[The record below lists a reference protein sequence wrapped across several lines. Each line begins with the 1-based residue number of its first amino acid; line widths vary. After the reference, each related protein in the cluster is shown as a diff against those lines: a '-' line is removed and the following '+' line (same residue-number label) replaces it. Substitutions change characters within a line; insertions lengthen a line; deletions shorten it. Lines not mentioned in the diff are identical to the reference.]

1 MQSQGRWQPKKRT
14 SYYHH
19 RNRSGRLV
27 VQLTRLLFSH
37 FSLLNDCGRP
47 NKPKFFH
54 IRRSSALVSPADRAA
69 SHALFAWDLTRTKR
83 SIIDEISEENC
94 GNMMTRGMGNVAP
107 KLLLQ
112 AMKLVNEQRPERAEE
127 VLRRLLQTQ
136 PDHADAWWLL
146 GRALTQQGRS
156 REGIEAHSRAAHF
169 EPDRA
174 VFHESLG
181 VLLIQTGEVLEG
193 KTALTKAMNLD
204 SEALRPSE
212 YTFGKLIE
220 SDRENALLWY
230 GLGIVLEIQGKTD
243 MSLKAMSR
251 AHELDS
257 SLANYIREHQE

>member
-1 MQSQGRWQPKKRT
+1 
-14 SYYHH
+14 
-19 RNRSGRLV
+19 
-27 VQLTRLLFSH
+27 
-37 FSLLNDCGRP
+37 LLNDCGRL
-47 NKPKFFH
+47 NKPEFFH
-54 IRRSSALVSPADRAA
+54 IGTSSAAVSPADIVA
-69 SHALFAWDLTRTKR
+69 SHALFAWGLTRTKR

-94 GNMMTRGMGNVAP
+94 GNMMTREMGNVAP

-112 AMKLVNEQRPERAEE
+112 AMKLVSEQRAESAEE

-136 PDHADAWWLL
+136 PDYADAWWLL

-156 REGIEAHSRAAHF
+156 REGIEALSRAAHL

-181 VLLIQTGEVLEG
+181 VLLIQTGAVLEG
-193 KTALTKAMNLD
+193 KTALSKAMDLD

-220 SDRENALLWY
+220 DDRENALLWY

-257 SLANYIREHQE
+257 SIASKTRQHQE